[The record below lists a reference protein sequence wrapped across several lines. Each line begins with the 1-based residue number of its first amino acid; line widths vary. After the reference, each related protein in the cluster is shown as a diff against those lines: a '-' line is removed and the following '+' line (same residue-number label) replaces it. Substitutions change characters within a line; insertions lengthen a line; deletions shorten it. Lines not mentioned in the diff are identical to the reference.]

1 MQRSTLPFQFWIL
14 ALIALI
20 NSISFTSII
29 PLIYPYAKQFG
40 LSDFQASLLT
50 TAYAIAQFVA
60 TPILGRLS
68 DIAGRKPLLLVSL
81 SGTVAAGLLASLA
94 PVAWL
99 LYAARVLDG
108 LTGGNVSVARAVIS
122 DMIPPDR
129 RPKAFGI
136 FDAMFRLGFV
146 AGPSLSYLA
155 QTMPPFPGVSRLGM
169 GFLVSAGMAAIAAI
183 LTVIWLPET
192 LVRQAANSAAPRSLW
207 RLSWRD
213 FGLVKILQSAM
224 RPKIG
229 QLLLLT
235 FFSGF
240 TFTIFTFAFQPFFL
254 NVLEQNPKTLAIVF
268 AVFGILGFVAQIFGL
283 EPLTNRFNLVNI
295 LAIALLVRGI
305 LFLCIPLTSSLATFL
320 IVAIFF
326 GVANAYPLPLI
337 NSILSINS
345 SDREQG
351 EIFGLNA
358 SYLSISNAFGPAVGG
373 LLVSLGYRAPF
384 WITGVLA
391 ILTAWFAFSLKAQ
404 LDTEATRS

>member
-1 MQRSTLPFQFWIL
+1 VASSHSKLSLQFWIL

-50 TAYAIAQFVA
+50 TAYAIAQFFA

-68 DIAGRKPLLLVSL
+68 DVAGRKPLLVMSL
-81 SGTVAAGLLASLA
+81 GGTVAAGLLASFA
-94 PVAWL
+94 PVAWV
-99 LYAARVLDG
+99 LYLARVLDG

-122 DMIPPDR
+122 DMVPSDR
-129 RPKAFGI
+129 RPQAFGI

-155 QTMPPFPGVSRLGM
+155 QTIPPFPGVSRLGM
-169 GFLVSAGMAAIAAI
+169 GFLVSAGMALVAVI

-192 LVRQAANSAAPRSLW
+192 LANKQAFRF
-207 RLSWRD
+207 SWQD
-213 FGLVKILQSAM
+213 FGLGRILKSTT

-229 QLLLLT
+229 QLFLLT

-254 NVLEQNPKTLAIVF
+254 NVLGQNTKTLAIVF
-268 AVFGILGFVAQIFGL
+268 AIFGILGFVAQIFGL
-283 EPLTNRFNLVNI
+283 QPLTSRFRLVNI
-295 LAIALLVRGI
+295 LAIALFIRGL
-305 LFLCIPLTSSLATFL
+305 LFLLIPATTSLSTFL
-320 IVAIFF
+320 VVAIFF
-326 GVANAYPLPLI
+326 GLANAYPLPLI
-337 NSILSINS
+337 NSLLSVNS

-351 EIFGLNA
+351 EVFGLNA
-358 SYLSISNAFGPAVGG
+358 SYLSISNAFGPAIGG
-373 LLVSLGYRAPF
+373 LLVGFGYRAPF

-391 ILTAWFAFSLKAQ
+391 LFTAWFAVSLKAQ
-404 LDTEATRS
+404 LEPETPRSHP